1 MKRCPQCGNTYT
13 DNRLNFCLQD
23 GATLDLVEGN
33 LPPTKVMD
41 SGQQSTITVSG
52 PPPTPPRLQSDVHPQ
67 QRDSRRTIFLALALA
82 AVFLLAGV
90 LALWI
95 WLGESGTGTQ
105 GQVEPN
111 TNRKPGEM
119 SEVSNENINTGSSS
133 AASPTAEP
141 NLSAPSLGTISG
153 RMSYPSDGIPATMV
167 ACAENIETG
176 AARCTKPR
184 AGWTSRVSYSLQL
197 PPGRYHVYARISA
210 QDGGAGDLARER
222 AYYTEYM
229 KCGMAAHCNSHRRIV
244 LEVKPGETLAGITVG
259 DWWANL
265 K

>member
-23 GATLDLVEGN
+23 GATLDLVENN
-33 LPPTKVMD
+33 LPPTEVMD
-41 SGQQSTITVSG
+41 RGQQSTITAAG
-52 PPPTPPRLQSDVHPQ
+52 PPPTPPRRQPDVHPQ
-67 QRDSRRTIFLALALA
+67 QRDNRRTLALTLVLA

-95 WLGESGTGTQ
+95 WLGESGTRTQ
-105 GQVEPN
+105 GHAEPN

-119 SEVSNENINTGSSS
+119 SEFTNENINTGSSS
-133 AASPTAEP
+133 TSPTAEP
-141 NLSAPSLGTISG
+141 TLSPPSLGTISG
-153 RMSYPSDGIPATMV
+153 RMSYPSDGIPASMV
-167 ACAENIETG
+167 ACAENIQTG
-176 AARCTKPR
+176 AAKCTKSR
-184 AGWTSRVSYSLQL
+184 TGWTSRVSYSLQL
-197 PPGRYHVYARISA
+197 PAGRYHVYARISA
-210 QDGGAGDLARER
+210 QDENAGDLARER

-244 LEVKPGETLAGITVG
+244 LEVKPGETITGITVG